1 MAKSVPAGKEA
12 NEKKETVQLQLYLTK
27 NSNYNRLVHKIV
39 IANLGGPVKRGI
51 KFLFLS
57 QFYFN
62 YITSKE
68 KRKRKRRREES
79 V

>member
-27 NSNYNRLVHKIV
+27 NSNYNRLVRKIV
-39 IANLGGPVKRGI
+39 IANLGAVKRGI

-68 KRKRKRRREES
+68 KPKRN
-79 V
+79 